1 MIKKLVAVL
10 LVILALSSC
19 HREFEKALKSD
30 NPTHVLEVADKLY
43 DQGKWSYAIQLYDR
57 VKPNFVGTE
66 KAEAIAYKSAYANYK
81 DKNYRLAAG
90 QFKNFFIS
98 YPKDSLAEEAFY
110 MSAYCYYK
118 GSPEYNLDQTN
129 TYEAIKQL
137 QSFIDLY
144 PNSEK
149 VVEAN
154 KLINELE
161 LKLQKK
167 AYEIAKSYYK
177 TLKYKSSDRAFAN
190 FMDDFPDSKY
200 REQAFMYMLRSQTEL
215 AVKSTF
221 DKKEERLIN
230 ANTTYTLFRKAYPN
244 SKFTKEAEDLKED
257 LDMASAEHKMAL
269 EKVNKLKKK
278 KDQNG
283 L

>member
-1 MIKKLVAVL
+1 MIKKFLAIICVVLVV
-10 LVILALSSC
+10 SSC
-19 HREFEKALKSD
+19 HREFEKALKSND
-30 NPTHVLEVADKLY
+30 PTHVLKVADKLY
-43 DQGKWSYAIQLYDR
+43 DQEKWPYAIQLYDKI
-57 VKPNFVGTE
+57 KPNFVGTE
-66 KAEAIAYKSAYANYK
+66 KAEEIAYKSAMANYH

-98 YPKDSLAEEAFY
+98 YPKDTRAEEAYY
-110 MSAYCYYK
+110 MAAYCYYK

-129 TYEAIKQL
+129 TYEAITQL
-137 QSFIDLY
+137 QSFIDLF
-144 PNSEK
+144 PNSDK
-149 VVEAN
+149 VQEAN
-154 KLINELE
+154 ELIKELE

-167 AYEIAKSYYK
+167 AFEIAKSYYK

-215 AVKSTF
+215 AIKSTF
-221 DKKEERLIN
+221 EKKEDRIIN

-244 SKFTKEAEDLKED
+244 SKYTKEAEGLKED

-278 KDQNG
+278 NDQNG